1 MSTPAVFALGMGL
14 VVILWGVLR
23 AYRRQVDEAMKREGA
38 AVRRNEQRFRS
49 LIQHAS
55 DVVLICTSA
64 GNITYQSPAAKSAW
78 GYSDEGLLNQSLGVG
93 LVHPDDQ
100 PALRDL
106 LQQSEASPGTTR
118 STGLRL
124 HDAAG
129 AWRFVEF
136 ILTNLLHEPSVEGL
150 VATARDITQRKAFEE
165 QLMSQAFHDSLTGLP
180 NRALLRDRLTQA
192 LARASRH
199 QGNVAV
205 LFIDLDN
212 FKLVNDSLGHQ
223 VGDGLLAEAAK
234 RLQESVRDENT
245 VARLGGDEFVV
256 LLDIVG
262 IADAALMAE
271 RIARQFDRPFT
282 FESRDWRKRAARRR
296 GGRNNFRPSRC

>member
-1 MSTPAVFALGMGL
+1 
-14 VVILWGVLR
+14 
-23 AYRRQVDEAMKREGA
+23 
-38 AVRRNEQRFRS
+38 
-49 LIQHAS
+49 
-55 DVVLICTSA
+55 
-64 GNITYQSPAAKSAW
+64 
-78 GYSDEGLLNQSLGVG
+78 
-93 LVHPDDQ
+93 
-100 PALRDL
+100 
-106 LQQSEASPGTTR
+106 
-118 STGLRL
+118 
-124 HDAAG
+124 
-129 AWRFVEF
+129 
-136 ILTNLLHEPSVEGL
+136 
-150 VATARDITQRKAFEE
+150 
-165 QLMSQAFHDSLTGLP
+165 MSQAFHDSLTGLP